1 MNSLKLIVSLILVA
15 AVVLFGA
22 QNTEA
27 VTLHFLVFKVPAVP
41 MVLALVAATV
51 LGVLLGW
58 IVSAPGR
65 LRRMRERHEL
75 QGRVTAHDRAD
86 AAAARSNEAEDS

>member
-1 MNSLKLIVSLILVA
+1 MGSMKLIVGLIIAA

-22 QNTEA
+22 QNTQA
-27 VTLHFLVFKVPAVP
+27 VTLHFVVFKVPSVP
-41 MVLALVAATV
+41 MVLALIAAVV

-65 LRRMRERHEL
+65 FRRMRQRRGLEGQIAAQQRAAAESV
-75 QGRVTAHDRAD
+75 QPRAD
-86 AAAARSNEAEDS
+86 